1 MVLIRAMTW
10 SSAAMCRYPVAVS
23 AYTKSISPK
32 GPGGI
37 ETAAL
42 PSDRTLP
49 PRGPW
54 LTSGLYCPSGSSLTM
69 TSSEILGSSAPTYR
83 FADRS
88 NLGRRDHPFKHG
100 SLMVLTKR
108 AAWAFR
114 FGECGRRF
122 GPQHPLGARVS
133 VLCRERI
140 VRPQILQSK
149 FPNRL
154 IFDCHQY
161 LDASRPIYMPN
172 FPNPGIWFN
181 MFKNK
186 NNLRQNSRANRS

>member
-1 MVLIRAMTW
+1 MTW
-10 SSAAMCRYPVAVS
+10 FSAAMCRVPA
-23 AYTKSISPK
+23 ACFRIHQINLAKQE
-32 GPGGI
+32 PGGI
-37 ETAAL
+37 ETAL
-42 PSDRTLP
+42 SPSDRTLP

-88 NLGRRDHPFKHG
+88 NLGREDHPFKHG

-114 FGECGRRF
+114 FGECG
-122 GPQHPLGARVS
+122 GGLAHSTPLGARVS

-140 VRPQILQSK
+140 VRHPKFLQSK

-172 FPNPGIWFN
+172 FPTQASGLTCLKTRII
-181 MFKNK
+181 
-186 NNLRQNSRANRS
+186 